1 MAATLLAYRPAM
13 SAGFIWDD
21 DSYLTGNPL
30 LRGLDGLRRIWI
42 PGQAPQYYP
51 VVFTSFWIE
60 HLLWGLHPAGYHL
73 VNIGLH
79 ALDALL
85 VWRLGRALRLPGAW
99 FIGALFALHPVQVE
113 SVAWITE
120 RKNVLSAC
128 FYLLAALA
136 WLRVLDRG
144 EATRGGAPPPW
155 RPYAAALGLFVLAL
169 LSKSVTCTLP
179 IALLL
184 MMLWQRRRIT
194 TRHIAALLPLL
205 LLGLL
210 CAWNTARLERVHV
223 GAAGPEF
230 DFSLAERALIA
241 SRALLF
247 YPSKLLLPWPLV
259 FIYPRWE
266 LDATRAASYWPLLLE
281 LAVAAAALAAWRRG
295 ARGPALA
302 LAFYAVTIAP
312 ALGFVDVYP
321 MRYSFVADHFQYL
334 ACLGVFALAGGAAEA
349 LARRPRVAA
358 VAGGAV
364 LAGLGGL
371 SWRQCLSYAN
381 AETLWRA
388 TIARNPGAWIALN
401 NLGALVL
408 EHAEAVD
415 LLQRALA
422 AASSE
427 SARGDVRFNLAL
439 ALDSAGRDEEALA
452 LYLQLQQTE
461 GGMHVRI
468 AQTLESLGRDDEAEA
483 AYRRALSGEA
493 HAAAWIPFGRH
504 LLRRGRPDEAIGHF
518 TAAVAARPD
527 DADAAMLLCDACE
540 AAGRVAD
547 AIAACERARSIAGAQ
562 GRDDLAAPIDQ
573 RLRRLRAG
581 APAGQ

>member
-1 MAATLLAYRPAM
+1 VAATLLAYRPAM

-30 LRGLDGLRRIWI
+30 LVGLAGLRRIWI
-42 PGQAPQYYP
+42 PGQTPQFYP
-51 VVFTSFWIE
+51 AVFTSFWIE
-60 HLLWGLHPAGYHL
+60 RQLWGLHPAGYHL
-73 VNIGLH
+73 VNIALH

-99 FIGALFALHPVQVE
+99 FVAALFALHPVQVE
-113 SVAWITE
+113 SVAWISE
-120 RKNVLSAC
+120 RKNVLSTC

-136 WLRVLDRG
+136 WLRGLERG
-144 EATRGGAPPPW
+144 DAARS
-155 RPYAAALGLFVLAL
+155 YAAALGLFLLAL
-169 LSKSVTCTLP
+169 LSKSVTCSLP
-179 IALLL
+179 VALLL
-184 MMLWQRRRIT
+184 MLLWQRRRIT
-194 TRHIAALLPLL
+194 ARRLASLLPFL

-210 CAWNTARLERVHV
+210 FAWNTARLERLHV

-247 YPSKLLLPWPLV
+247 YPQKLLLPWPLTFV
-259 FIYPRWE
+259 YPRWE
-266 LDATRAASYWPLLLE
+266 LDASRAASYWPLAVE
-281 LAVAAAALAAWRRG
+281 LAVAVGAIVAWRRG

-302 LAFYAVTIAP
+302 LAFYAVTIFP

-334 ACLGVFALAGGAAEA
+334 ACLGLFALAGGAAEA

-371 SWRQCLSYAN
+371 SWRQCRSYAD

-401 NLGALVL
+401 NLGSLVF
-408 EHAEAVD
+408 ERGESDEAIE

-427 SARGDVRFNLAL
+427 AAAGDVRFNLAL
-439 ALDSAGRDEEALA
+439 TLDRAGRDEEALA
-452 LYLQLQQTE
+452 LYLQLQESE

-468 AQTLESLGRDDEAEA
+468 AQTLESLGRDEEAEA

-493 HAAAWIPFGRH
+493 REAAWIPFGQH
-504 LLRRGRPDEAIGHF
+504 LLRRGRADEAVEPF
-518 TAAVAARPD
+518 AAAVAAHPD
-527 DADAAMLLCDACE
+527 DADACLLLCDACE

-547 AIAACERARSIAGAQ
+547 AIAACERARSIARAQ
-562 GRDDLAAPIDQ
+562 GDERAVLVEQ
-573 RLRRLRAG
+573 RLARLRAA

>member
-30 LRGLDGLRRIWI
+30 LSGLDGLRRIWI
-42 PGQAPQYYP
+42 PGQTPQYYP

-60 HLLWGLHPAGYHL
+60 HLVWGLHPAGYHL
-73 VNIGLH
+73 VNIALH
-79 ALDALL
+79 ALNALL

-99 FIGALFALHPVQVE
+99 FVGALFALHPVQVE

-128 FYLLAALA
+128 SYLLAALA
-136 WLRVLDRG
+136 WLRVLERG
-144 EATRGGAPPPW
+144 EATREGAPPW
-155 RPYAAALGLFVLAL
+155 RPYAAMLGLFVLAL

-179 IALLL
+179 VALLL
-184 MMLWQRRRIT
+184 VLLWQRRRIT
-194 TRHIAALLPLL
+194 SRHVALLLPLL

-210 CAWNTARLERVHV
+210 CAWNTARLERIHV

-241 SRALLF
+241 TRALLF

-266 LDATRAASYWPLLLE
+266 LEATRAASYGPLLLE
-281 LAVAAAALAAWRRG
+281 LAVAAAALVAWRRG

-358 VAGGAV
+358 EALARRPRVAAVAGGAV
-364 LAGLGGL
+364 LAALGGL
-371 SWRQCLSYAN
+371 SWCQCLAYAN
-381 AETLWRA
+381 AETLWRT

-401 NLGALVL
+401 NLGAVVL
-408 EHAEAVD
+408 ERDEGAEAVD

-427 SARGDVRFNLAL
+427 AARGDVRFNLAL

-452 LYLQLQQTE
+452 LYLELQQTE
-461 GGMHVRI
+461 GGMHLRI
-468 AQTLESLGRDDEAEA
+468 AQTLVSL
-483 AYRRALSGEA
+483 
-493 HAAAWIPFGRH
+493 
-504 LLRRGRPDEAIGHF
+504 GRPDEAIGHV
-518 TAAVAARPD
+518 TAAVAAHPD
-527 DADAAMLLCDACE
+527 DADAALLLCDACE

-562 GRDDLAAPIDQ
+562 GRDDLAAPIEQ
-573 RLRRLRAG
+573 RLARLRAG